1 MSAQQ
6 LESVVFIGGH
16 RRADLI
22 GAEILAGLVPGVAR
36 CDRRD
41 VPGADQF
48 FKVPP
53 RIRQHVRAELANIG
67 QERLP
72 VKRGQT
78 DLVQH
83 EMIDRCVGKAEKNFV
98 RHGFLQCIVLKE
110 IRRKPVGVVAADGA
124 EDHVHLGVAEGGEQI
139 RCPRLGMRP
148 QVCHAHL
155 CVRHVFDGQSKC
167 VQAFFADFQLMRD
180 KGFTEHAAR
189 QADNSDCFHHD
200 KFSPV
205 FFFRATASFSNQG
218 DRSAPAARAK
228 RSYRA
233 RSPQWDA
240 HGNGS
245 SPPPFYG

>member
-6 LESVVFIGGH
+6 LKSVVFIGGH

-22 GAEILAGLVPGVAR
+22 GTEILAGLVPDVAR

-41 VPGADQF
+41 MPGADQF

-53 RIRQHVRAELANIG
+53 RIGQHVRAELANIG

-98 RHGFLQCIVLKE
+98 RHGFLQGIILKE
-110 IRRKPVGVVAADGA
+110 IRCKFVCIVAADGA
-124 EDHVHLGVAEGGEQI
+124 EDHIHLGIAKGGEQI

-148 QVCHAHL
+148 QICHAHFR
-155 CVRHVFDGQSKC
+155 VRHVFDGKSERA
-167 VQAFFADFQLMRD
+167 QAFFADFQLMRD

-189 QADNSDCFHHD
+189 QADKSD
-200 KFSPV
+200 
-205 FFFRATASFSNQG
+205 
-218 DRSAPAARAK
+218 
-228 RSYRA
+228 
-233 RSPQWDA
+233 
-240 HGNGS
+240 
-245 SPPPFYG
+245 